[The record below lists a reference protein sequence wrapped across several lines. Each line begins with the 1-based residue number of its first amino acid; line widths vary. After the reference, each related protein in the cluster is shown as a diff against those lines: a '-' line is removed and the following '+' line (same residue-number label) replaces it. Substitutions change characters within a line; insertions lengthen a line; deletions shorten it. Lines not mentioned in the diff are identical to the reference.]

1 VPEPIHEL
9 VDIGA
14 NLTHDSFDHD
24 RDAVILRAQAAGV
37 RRMILTGA
45 SVDGSVHA
53 LEIAHSRPGLLFA
66 TAGIHPHHA
75 TEFTPDSA
83 ELLARLAAH
92 RETVAVGECGLDY
105 FRNFSPV
112 PIQREAFVGQLAIAA
127 EVRKPVFLHQRD
139 AHADFTAILRE
150 YHDELTG
157 GVAHC
162 FTGNC
167 AEMEDYLEMGLYI
180 GITGWICDERRGHDL
195 QAAVPHL
202 PLDRLLLETDAPY
215 LVPRDL
221 PVKLTGRR
229 NEPCVLPHI
238 LTTVARLLR
247 ADPAEVALAA
257 TRNTENLFKLQNAVL

>member
-1 VPEPIHEL
+1 MPEPIHDL

-24 RDAVILRAQAAGV
+24 RDAVIERALAAGV
-37 RRMILTGA
+37 RRMIVTGA
-45 SVDGSVHA
+45 SPTGSLHA
-53 LEIAHSRPGLLFA
+53 LEMARAQPGLLYA

-75 TEFTPDSA
+75 TEYSPGSA
-83 ELLARLAAH
+83 ELLTRLAGH
-92 RETVAVGECGLDY
+92 SETVAVGECGLDY

-112 PIQREAFVGQLAIAA
+112 PVQREAFAGQLAIAA
-127 EVRKPVFLHQRD
+127 KVRKPVFLHQRD

-150 YHDELTG
+150 YRSELSG

-162 FTGNC
+162 FTGSC
-167 AEMEDYLEMGLYI
+167 AEMEEYLEMGLYI

-195 QAAVPHL
+195 QAALPHL

-221 PVKLTGRR
+221 PVKFAGRR
-229 NEPCVLPHI
+229 NEPCVLPYV
-238 LTTVARLLR
+238 LKTVARLMRL
-247 ADPAEVALAA
+247 DMAEVAMAA
-257 TRNTENLFKLQNAVL
+257 TRNTEILFRLQQSGI

>member
-1 VPEPIHEL
+1 VPDPIHDL

-24 RDAVILRAQAAGV
+24 RDAVIRRALEAGV
-37 RRMILTGA
+37 RRMIVTGA
-45 SVDGSVHA
+45 SANGSVQA
-53 LEIAHSRPGLLFA
+53 LELARAQPGLLYA

-75 TEFTPDSA
+75 SEFTPASA
-83 ELLARLAAH
+83 AQLARLAGN

-112 PIQREAFVGQLAIAA
+112 PKQREAFAGQLAIAA
-127 EVRKPVFLHQRD
+127 EVRKPAFLHQRD
-139 AHADFTAILRE
+139 AHADFIAILRE
-150 YHDELTG
+150 YHGELTG

-162 FTGNC
+162 FTGSC
-167 AEMEDYLEMGLYI
+167 TEMDEYLEMGLYI

-221 PVKLTGRR
+221 PVKLAGRR
-229 NEPCVLPHI
+229 NEPCVLPHV
-238 LTTVARLLR
+238 LQTVARLMRRDL
-247 ADPAEVALAA
+247 AEVAMAA
-257 TRNTENLFKLQNAVL
+257 TRNTEILFKLQNTGT